1 MLNQNWKVAHNI
13 LAKAFGPVGI
23 RDMFPAMS
31 DIAEQLVLKWE
42 RFGQTNKIDVAHEF
56 TK

>member
-1 MLNQNWKVAHNI
+1 LQNWKVAHNI
-13 LAKAFGPVGI
+13 LAKAFGPVGV
-23 RDMFPAMS
+23 RSMFPAMS

-42 RFGQTNKIDVAHEF
+42 RFGRDYRIDAAHEF